1 MTSMHSKPFLIRTA
15 LLLCVAFVLAA
26 CAAPIREE
34 AAIEG
39 KSLILAAIEVN
50 ADYGVGAFEAAP
62 GTLYDLSLKIW
73 GYRAAVGNVEQKYW
87 PQSLS
92 TRSRWIAFAVNPG
105 TYALGEIVEQGN
117 NGTLTIDRDRKTTR
131 FNGDRELPVF
141 EVAPNEALYIGTF
154 RAQLG
159 TNYGN
164 VFGQI
169 GGRLLR
175 DVRKTYVLQT
185 DLARII
191 ASPYTK
197 RGGRFRAI
205 DVFSNS
211 PGALAKFSL
220 SWAVRPTDTNFEP
233 EPVDE
238 VEGGKGPKKVRDG
251 LGE

>member
-1 MTSMHSKPFLIRTA
+1 
-15 LLLCVAFVLAA
+15 
-26 CAAPIREE
+26 
-34 AAIEG
+34 
-39 KSLILAAIEVN
+39 
-50 ADYGVGAFEAAP
+50 
-62 GTLYDLSLKIW
+62 
-73 GYRAAVGNVEQKYW
+73 
-87 PQSLS
+87 
-92 TRSRWIAFAVNPG
+92 
-105 TYALGEIVEQGN
+105 
-117 NGTLTIDRDRKTTR
+117 
-131 FNGDRELPVF
+131 
-141 EVAPNEALYIGTF
+141 LYIGTF

-205 DVFSNS
+205 GVFSNS

-220 SWAVRPTDTNFEP
+220 SWAVRPTDADFEP